1 LFLISILPVS
11 FSVANRKCRLANE
24 NVVKRAEAST
34 KQAISA
40 VEAALDVVKHQ
51 KEILEGAKSSLE
63 RSMSAGKMGSQI
75 TAEKEV
81 AREALAGEKKK
92 ALTVS
97 GDTTT
102 WGKRRAESSALE
114 MAKGAFTM
122 PVSER

>member
-1 LFLISILPVS
+1 VS
-11 FSVANRKCRLANE
+11 FSIANHSCRLAEE

-34 KQAISA
+34 QQATNAIN
-40 VEAALDVVKHQ
+40 AALDVVNHQ

-63 RSMSAGKMGSQI
+63 RSMSAGKISSRI
-75 TAEKEV
+75 AAEKEV

-102 WGKRRAESSALE
+102 WGQRRAESSALE